1 MNIISYFRIKC
12 MLKAIPNVTLKELWS
27 GRKLVMKDFE
37 IFGSF
42 MYLFE
47 IKESTLV
54 KI

>member
-1 MNIISYFRIKC
+1 
-12 MLKAIPNVTLKELWS
+12 
-27 GRKLVMKDFE
+27 MKDFE

-54 KI
+54 KIWTQNL